1 MSSISLMG
9 IAFDRFKAVAYT
21 SPPKTGNKMSAIRN
35 ILLINLTS
43 IIMIFPYAFNM
54 KVLAILDFGA
64 FMGANAS
71 GSAMMASRVVVKIGK
86 EALGSALEL

>member
-9 IAFDRFKAVAYT
+9 IAFDRFKAVAYN

-35 ILLINLTS
+35 IFLINLTS

-54 KVLAILDFGA
+54 KVLPILEFGVLLA
-64 FMGANAS
+64 LILVGAQ
-71 GSAMMASRVVVKIGK
+71 
-86 EALGSALEL
+86 

>member
-54 KVLAILDFGA
+54 KVLAILEFGT
-64 FMGANAS
+64 FMCVNTS
-71 GSAMMASRVVVKIGK
+71 GSSMMALRVVVKIGE